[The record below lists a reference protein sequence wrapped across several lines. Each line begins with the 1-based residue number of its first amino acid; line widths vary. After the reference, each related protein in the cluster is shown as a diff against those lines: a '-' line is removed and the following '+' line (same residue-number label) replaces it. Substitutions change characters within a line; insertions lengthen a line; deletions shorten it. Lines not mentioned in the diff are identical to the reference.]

1 MSRRQLLQEEAAK
14 ISSEIESLRALSP
27 ATADEA
33 ATVEQRLADLASRAD
48 EIAPKLAAENALDA
62 KLLALRQGI
71 TSTSESR
78 AAVAANGDEEA
89 RDNPMPIFGST
100 RGFKTAEIAAKVG
113 TYLRALVTG
122 EIRAMGE
129 TTPTYDAKGVEFV
142 LKELY
147 GNIVNRLSYQSVAL
161 QLASVYRPN
170 GQTIALPKVGEF
182 TAAWVGEGVA
192 STDQDLSTSSTDL
205 TLSES
210 RVSVAISRSLIED
223 SPIDIAGVVAE
234 RMAFAYAKFIDSAW
248 LTGNASAPSITGLPA
263 AIAGGNTV
271 TVALNSSTTAA
282 NLADVQGKI
291 DETVMNT
298 AWVVSKAGW
307 ADFIK
312 IWQAQQT
319 TQVVGGGRVVP
330 TVHGVPVY
338 LVKGLPATTLG
349 VYGDFSMASAV
360 AIKASGLEIEVA
372 RELLIRNRQVLYVG
386 SMRIGV
392 ANHDAQ
398 FAARLAKATS

>member
-1 MSRRQLLQEEAAK
+1 MSRRQLLQDEAAK
-14 ISSEIESLRALSP
+14 ISTEIESLRALSP
-27 ATADEA
+27 ATAEEI

-71 TSTSESR
+71 TSTSEAR
-78 AAVAANGDEEA
+78 AAVAAGDEEF

-100 RGFKTAEIAAKVG
+100 RGFRTAEIAARVG

-234 RMAFAYAKFIDSAW
+234 RMAFAYAKFIDAAW
-248 LTGNASAPSITGLPA
+248 LTGNASAPAITGLPA

-271 TVALNSSTTAA
+271 TVAANASTTAA
-282 NLADVQGKI
+282 NLADVVGKI
-291 DETVMNT
+291 DESVMNT
-298 AWVVSKAGW
+298 AWVVSRAGW
-307 ADFIK
+307 TDFIK

-319 TQVVGGGRVVP
+319 TTVVGGGRVVP

-386 SMRIGV
+386 SMRLGV

-398 FAARLAKATS
+398 FAARLAKAAS

>member
-1 MSRRQLLQEEAAK
+1 MSRRQLLQDEAAK
-14 ISSEIESLRALSP
+14 ISTEIESLRALSP
-27 ATADEA
+27 ATAEET

-71 TSTSESR
+71 TSTSEAR
-78 AAVAANGDEEA
+78 ASVVTGDEEG
-89 RDNPMPIFGST
+89 RGSPLPIFGST
-100 RGFKTAEIAAKVG
+100 RGFRTAEIAAKVG
-113 TYLRALVTG
+113 TYLRGLVTG

-170 GQTIALPKVGEF
+170 GQTIALPKVGEI

-192 STDQDLSTSSTDL
+192 STDQDLATSSTDL

-210 RVSVAISRSLIED
+210 RVSVPLSRSLLED
-223 SPIDIAGVVAE
+223 SPIDIAGVLAE
-234 RMAFAYAKFIDSAW
+234 RFALAYAKFIDSNW
-248 LTGNASAPSITGLPA
+248 LAGNGSAPAITGLA
-263 AIAGGNTV
+263 ASVAGGNTI
-271 TVALNSSTTAA
+271 TVAANASTTAA
-282 NLADVQGKI
+282 NLADVVGKV

-298 AWVVSKAGW
+298 AWVVSRAGW
-307 ADFIK
+307 TDFMK

-349 VYGDFSMASAV
+349 LYGDFSMASAV
-360 AIKASGLEIEVA
+360 AVKASGLEIEVA

-386 SMRIGV
+386 NMRIGI

-398 FAARLAKATS
+398 FVGRLAKAAS